1 MSVTKL
7 IFLYSLRIVKREWR
21 RFILPLFSLVIT
33 TIVLMLVLLLTGSSA
48 NFLDKQ
54 AKELEGGDVVLESTS
69 MIPGEKIFS
78 EAGIAPSAVSEKI
91 EFSGTLQGAA
101 GTAPFTIE
109 VIDNLYPLYG
119 ELVLKNGVFGG
130 VNEGEL
136 LLDEAGLKKLDVKVG
151 DSVSFGDVSL
161 LVSGVIRREP
171 TSLFGDFRFFPK
183 AFMSKDSF
191 TKANVDLQL
200 LRAEYTYAA
209 RIPEISKSETEPL
222 LSLQET
228 YPGVRISIA
237 GKDQRGLQF
246 GLSTVSNFLVIAVLI
261 TAVLAAVNVYA
272 SILYLITTERKSLAV
287 LLSLGLTK
295 RKLIYVLGAALGY
308 VVVSAIFIG
317 TTFGSMI
324 FHQIQLYVSNQYLIY
339 LPSPNLPIYAL
350 STAGLII
357 LIAVMSFVPAIRK
370 SLSLNPKQI
379 LIGGDHSMPH
389 GYSLRSIGLITISTL
404 VPLIILAVFLLQ
416 DIYQGLIVIGTI
428 TLLYVIVATLYTF
441 SVRQAYRLRSHMP
454 FFLRNIISQK
464 YADGLFGIIS
474 FTSLFVALTAL
485 STLALS
491 QASLERFL
499 INDLSATIP
508 STYILDVQPSQKD
521 RLTNQFP
528 EIQLFSN
535 IRARIVSIDDLM
547 IQKEIE
553 EENSDISRELGREFS
568 LTARRDLLSN
578 ESVTK
583 GIWSSGAPGEI
594 SVDENFAKQAKI
606 SIGSKVVFLIQGFE
620 VTGKV
625 TSFRNTDSRSGLP
638 FFYFVLSP
646 EDVGKFP
653 NVYFGYSYYES
664 DKQAVLGRFLAEEMP
679 NVSLI
684 DTQSLG
690 TILLQIVST
699 LMVLVLI
706 VTTPPLLIATLLIA
720 MLVVSSY
727 ATRRREGARLRA
739 LGMSHRRGFIHYLL
753 DTIFVTLISAIFA
766 YGLGVAISVYV
777 DIAFLKLESP
787 VLFDTE
793 LVTGLGLI
801 IFFIFS
807 IGIYLYKTDNMPLRE
822 LLSYE

>member
-1 MSVTKL
+1 
-7 IFLYSLRIVKREWR
+7 
-21 RFILPLFSLVIT
+21 
-33 TIVLMLVLLLTGSSA
+33 MLVLLLTGSSA

-200 LRAEYTYAA
+200 LRADYTYAA
-209 RIPEISKSETEPL
+209 RIPEISKSETESL

-339 LPSPNLPIYAL
+339 LPSPNLSIYAL

-357 LIAVMSFVPAIRK
+357 LIAVMKFVPALRK
-370 SLSLNPKQI
+370 SLSLNPKTIQRRV
-379 LIGGDHSMPH
+379 DHSMPH
-389 GYSLRSIGLITISTL
+389 
-404 VPLIILAVFLLQ
+404 Q
-416 DIYQGLIVIGTI
+416 
-428 TLLYVIVATLYTF
+428 
-441 SVRQAYRLRSHMP
+441 
-454 FFLRNIISQK
+454 
-464 YADGLFGIIS
+464 
-474 FTSLFVALTAL
+474 
-485 STLALS
+485 
-491 QASLERFL
+491 
-499 INDLSATIP
+499 
-508 STYILDVQPSQKD
+508 
-521 RLTNQFP
+521 
-528 EIQLFSN
+528 
-535 IRARIVSIDDLM
+535 
-547 IQKEIE
+547 
-553 EENSDISRELGREFS
+553 
-568 LTARRDLLSN
+568 
-578 ESVTK
+578 
-583 GIWSSGAPGEI
+583 
-594 SVDENFAKQAKI
+594 
-606 SIGSKVVFLIQGFE
+606 
-620 VTGKV
+620 
-625 TSFRNTDSRSGLP
+625 
-638 FFYFVLSP
+638 
-646 EDVGKFP
+646 
-653 NVYFGYSYYES
+653 
-664 DKQAVLGRFLAEEMP
+664 
-679 NVSLI
+679 
-684 DTQSLG
+684 
-690 TILLQIVST
+690 
-699 LMVLVLI
+699 
-706 VTTPPLLIATLLIA
+706 
-720 MLVVSSY
+720 
-727 ATRRREGARLRA
+727 
-739 LGMSHRRGFIHYLL
+739 
-753 DTIFVTLISAIFA
+753 
-766 YGLGVAISVYV
+766 
-777 DIAFLKLESP
+777 
-787 VLFDTE
+787 
-793 LVTGLGLI
+793 
-801 IFFIFS
+801 
-807 IGIYLYKTDNMPLRE
+807 
-822 LLSYE
+822 